1 MSLQHYLYVACTIV
15 LTVYGQLVIKWQ
27 VVQAGPMPSTSAD
40 KLGFL
45 LRLFLNP
52 WILSGLLAALLAS
65 VTWMA
70 AMTKLPLSHA
80 YPLMSLAFV
89 LVMILS
95 GMLFHEPITPLKLI
109 GVAFVI
115 LGLAIGSQG

>member
-1 MSLQHYLYVACTIV
+1 
-15 LTVYGQLVIKWQ
+15 
-27 VVQAGPMPSTSAD
+27 
-40 KLGFL
+40 
-45 LRLFLNP
+45 
-52 WILSGLLAALLAS
+52 
-65 VTWMA
+65 
-70 AMTKLPLSHA
+70 
-80 YPLMSLAFV
+80 MSLAFV